1 MAGGG
6 NTFAILQ
13 GIGYWAPLGSAIPGP
28 HLAYGDPMPPGW
40 NPIVDTVNGFQATF
54 RNPRAAITS
63 EERGRIGQVPAGD
76 EGTAIALQYRSI
88 DFDLLK
94 LISALQSRTLA
105 ARSERQTLTVT
116 AGASAVGTVV
126 VTLNGTAYTVTLT
139 GTAPLTAADVATQL
153 RAAAYAGWTTSGT
166 GTDVVFTASTTG
178 PRNGTYGFALGT
190 AAGVAAAFGANPT
203 KGINIT
209 EVAELDK
216 NVNMGF
222 MLSVE
227 GIATAGSFFA
237 NRRWVRY
244 VMYNVENTANAE
256 HILRHSGADA
266 AFAPSATLE
275 ALPVVNYTAAMLAG
289 SGLTAADLDDNKRS
303 NVFFIDAPKV

>member
-1 MAGGG
+1 MAASG

-13 GIGYWAPLGSAIPGP
+13 GIGYWAPLQGAAIPGP
-28 HLAYGDPMPPGW
+28 HLAYGDPMPAGW

-76 EGTAIALQYRSI
+76 EGTAVALQFRSI
-88 DFDLLK
+88 GFDLLK
-94 LISALQSRTLA
+94 LVSALQSRTLA
-105 ARSERQTLTVT
+105 ARSEVQTLTVT
-116 AGASAVGTVV
+116 TGASATGTVT
-126 VTLNGTAYTVTLT
+126 VTLNGTAYNVALT
-139 GTAPLTAADVATQL
+139 GTAPLTTDAVATQL
-153 RAAAYAGWTTSGT
+153 RAAAYAGWTTGGT
-166 GTDVVFTASTTG
+166 GSSVVFTASTTG
-178 PRNGTYGFALGT
+178 PRNGTYGFA
-190 AAGVAAAFGANPT
+190 AGATGVVAAFGANPT
-203 KGINIT
+203 KGINTT

-216 NVNMGF
+216 NVPMGF

-237 NRRWVRY
+237 NRRYVRY

-266 AFAPSATLE
+266 AFAPSVTLE
-275 ALPVVNYTAAMLAG
+275 ALPVPAYSAAMLAG
-289 SGLTAADLDDNKRS
+289 SGLTAADLDKNRRA
-303 NVFFIDAPKV
+303 NIFFIDAPTV